1 MMRNR
6 ATIAL
11 AGLLSLQMLAQ
22 NPPTDS
28 KLKAQVALNPQ
39 SGAETQPSPAPL
51 LQNDGTVV
59 TLDDLVREAL
69 QKNPGVQSTLHT
81 VEAQRRRVP
90 QAKTLPDPML
100 GVGWAG
106 NITPFS
112 VQRGDPSS
120 YRSVTA
126 TQQLPYPGK
135 LKLRGEIASK
145 EADAARWDF
154 EAARRRVTSEVKA
167 AYYDYWFYDK
177 AIQTTQKNRELLQ
190 KLSLISESRYRV
202 GKGIQQD
209 ILRSQVEISLLMQ
222 RLTVL
227 EQQRRTAQARLN
239 TLLAR
244 DPDAPLPPAANL
256 QQSALTAS
264 LAELYQL
271 ARENDTGLQREKQMV
286 QRNQLAVNL
295 AQKDYYPDLSVGYMY
310 QQRPALPDMHGL
322 TFTINVPVFYKT
334 KQREAVAQATEE
346 RIAAERSQD
355 NRKNELNYELKQQY
369 LAAKASD
376 ELLRLFSQGVVPQS
390 SLALESSM
398 SSYQV
403 GTADFLTVIGN
414 FSMVLNYEIEYYRE
428 LANYQTSLARMES
441 MVGVDLTSQIQT
453 PQNAPA
459 PQKEP

>member
-6 ATIAL
+6 VVLTL
-11 AGLLSLQMLAQ
+11 TGLLSLAVFAQ
-22 NPPTDS
+22 DAPAGNKVSVQVVGSPVAGPASQLEDS
-28 KLKAQVALNPQ
+28 HLPGNH
-39 SGAETQPSPAPL
+39 G
-51 LQNDGTVV
+51 VV

-69 QKNPGVQSTLHT
+69 QKNPGVQSALHA
-81 VEAQRRRVP
+81 VAAQRRKVP
-90 QAKTLPDPML
+90 QVKTLPDPTV

-120 YRSVTA
+120 YRSITA
-126 TQQLPYPGK
+126 TQQLLYPGK

-145 EADAARWDF
+145 EADAAQWDY
-154 EAARRRVTSEVKA
+154 EAARRRVTADVKA

-177 AIQTTQKNRELLQ
+177 AIQTTQKNRELLE
-190 KLSLISESRYRV
+190 KLSQIAESRYRV

-227 EQQRRTAQARLN
+227 EQQRRTSQVRLN
-239 TLLAR
+239 TLLAH

-256 QQSALTAS
+256 QQAS
-264 LAELYQL
+264 LSLSLDDLYKL
-271 ARENDTGLQREKQMV
+271 ARQNDTGLHREQQMV
-286 QRNQLAVNL
+286 ERNQLAVNL
-295 AQKDYYPDLSVGYMY
+295 AQKDYYPDLTVGYMY
-310 QQRPALPDMHGL
+310 QQRPDMPDMHGL
-322 TFTINVPVFYKT
+322 TFTVNVPVFYKT
-334 KQREAVAQATEE
+334 KQREEVRQATEE
-346 RIAAERSQD
+346 QIAAERSRD
-355 NRKNELNYELKQQY
+355 NRKNEVNFELKQQY

-403 GTADFLTVIGN
+403 GTADFLTVLGN
-414 FSMVLNYEIEYYRE
+414 FSTVLNYEIDYYRE
-428 LANYQTSLARMES
+428 LANYQTSLARIES
-441 MVGVDLTSQIQT
+441 MVGIDLTSQIQT
-453 PQNAPA
+453 PDNTPA

>member
-1 MMRNR
+1 MTGNR
-6 ATIAL
+6 VTITL
-11 AGLLSLQMLAQ
+11 VGLLLSVQMLAQ
-22 NPPTDS
+22 NAAPDKLPIAQLSLTAPPET
-28 KLKAQVALNPQ
+28 APQ
-39 SGAETQPSPAPL
+39 PPVSPG
-51 LQNDGTVV
+51 DHSVS

-69 QKNPGVQSTLHT
+69 QKNPGVQSTLHA

-90 QAKTLPDPML
+90 QAKTLPDPTV
-100 GVGWAG
+100 GIGWAG

-120 YRSVTA
+120 YRSVAA
-126 TQQLPYPGK
+126 TQQLLYPGK
-135 LKLRGEIASK
+135 LKLRGEIATK
-145 EADAARWDF
+145 EADAAHWDY
-154 EAARRRVTSEVKA
+154 EAARRRVTADVKS
-167 AYYDYWFYDK
+167 AYYNYWFYDK
-177 AIQTTQKNRELLQ
+177 AIQTTQQNRELLQ
-190 KLSLISESRYRV
+190 KLSQISESRYRV

-227 EQQRRTAQARLN
+227 EQQRKTSQARLN

-256 QQSALTAS
+256 QQAALTVS
-264 LAELYQL
+264 LADLYRL

-286 QRNQLAVNL
+286 QRSHLAIDL
-295 AQKDYYPDLSVGYMY
+295 AQKDYYPDISVGYMY
-310 QQRPALPDMHGL
+310 QQRPNMPDMHGL

-334 KQREAVAQATEE
+334 KQHEAVAQATEE
-346 RIAAERSQD
+346 QIVAEHSQR
-355 NRKNELNYELKQQY
+355 NRQNELNFELKQQY

-376 ELLRLFSQGVVPQS
+376 ELLRLFSQGIVPQS

-414 FSMVLNYEIEYYRE
+414 FSMVLNYEIDYYRE
-428 LANYQTSLARMES
+428 LASYQTSLARLES

-453 PQNAPA
+453 PENMPA

>member
-1 MMRNR
+1 MIRN
-6 ATIAL
+6 TVVITL
-11 AGLLSLQMLAQ
+11 AGVLSLPMLAQ
-22 NPPTDS
+22 AGADHTVSANGTES
-28 KLKAQVALNPQ
+28 LQASLSAQQ
-39 SGAETQPSPAPL
+39 SGSQTSGDQS
-51 LQNDGTVV
+51 VI

-69 QKNPGVQSTLHT
+69 QKNSGVQSALHA

-90 QAKTLPDPML
+90 QAKTLPDPMV

-112 VQRGDPSS
+112 VQKGDPSS
-120 YRSVTA
+120 YRSITA
-126 TQQLPYPGK
+126 TQQLFYPGK
-135 LKLRGEIASK
+135 LKLRGEIVSK
-145 EADAARWDF
+145 EVDAAHWDY
-154 EAARRRVTSEVKA
+154 EAARRKVTADVKA

-177 AIQTTQKNRELLQ
+177 AIQTTQKNRELLE
-190 KLSLISESRYRV
+190 KLSQISESRYRV

-209 ILRSQVEISLLMQ
+209 ILRSQVEITLLMQ

-227 EQQRRTAQARLN
+227 EQQRRTAQVRLN

-256 QQSALTAS
+256 QQAALTLS
-264 LAELYQL
+264 LADLYQL
-271 ARENDTGLQREKQMV
+271 AREDDTGLQREKQMV

-310 QQRPALPDMHGL
+310 QQRPAMPDMHGL

-334 KQREAVAQATEE
+334 KQREEVAQATEE
-346 RIAAERSQD
+346 KIVAEHSRD
-355 NRKNELNYELKQQY
+355 NRQNELNFELKQQY
-369 LAAKASD
+369 LTAKASD
-376 ELLRLFSQGVVPQS
+376 ELLRLYSQGVVPQS

-414 FSMVLNYEIEYYRE
+414 FSMVLNYEIDYYRE
-428 LANYQTSLARMES
+428 LANYQTALARMET
-441 MVGVDLTSQIQT
+441 MVGVDLTSQVQT
-453 PQNAPA
+453 PENAPA
-459 PQKEP
+459 PQKEPR

>member
-1 MMRNR
+1 MRR
-6 ATIAL
+6 SGVVFVL
-11 AGLLSLQMLAQ
+11 AGLLSVAAFAQ
-22 NPPTDS
+22 IVQAENRVS
-28 KLKAQVALNPQ
+28 AQVAVIPQ
-39 SGAETQPSPAPL
+39 PSTGAQSPAP
-51 LQNDGTVV
+51 QVSGEQGIVTV
-59 TLDDLVREAL
+59 DDLVREAL
-69 QKNPGVQSTLHT
+69 QKNPGVQSALHA

-90 QAKTLPDPML
+90 QAKALPDPMV

-112 VQRGDPSS
+112 VQQGDPSS
-120 YRSVTA
+120 YRSITA
-126 TQQLPYPGK
+126 SQQLLYPGK
-135 LKLRGEIASK
+135 LKLRGEIATK
-145 EADAARWDF
+145 EADAAHWDY
-154 EAARRRVTSEVKA
+154 EAARRRVTADVKA

-177 AIQTTQKNRELLQ
+177 AIQITQKNRELLE
-190 KLSLISESRYRV
+190 KLSQISESRYRV

-222 RLTVL
+222 RLTVF

-244 DPDAPLPPAANL
+244 DPDESLPPAANL
-256 QQSALTAS
+256 QQAALTLS
-264 LAELYQL
+264 LADMYQL

-286 QRNQLAVNL
+286 QRSQIAVNL

-322 TFTINVPVFYKT
+322 TFSVNVPVFYKT
-334 KQREAVAQATEE
+334 KQREEVAQAAEE
-346 RIAAERSQD
+346 QIVAEHSRD
-355 NRKNELNYELKQQY
+355 NRQNELNFELKQQY
-369 LAAKASD
+369 LGAKASD
-376 ELLRLFSQGVVPQS
+376 ELLRLFSQGIVPQS

-414 FSMVLNYEIEYYRE
+414 FSMVLNYEIDYYRE

-441 MVGVDLTSQIQT
+441 MVGVDLTSQVQT
-453 PQNAPA
+453 PDNAPA